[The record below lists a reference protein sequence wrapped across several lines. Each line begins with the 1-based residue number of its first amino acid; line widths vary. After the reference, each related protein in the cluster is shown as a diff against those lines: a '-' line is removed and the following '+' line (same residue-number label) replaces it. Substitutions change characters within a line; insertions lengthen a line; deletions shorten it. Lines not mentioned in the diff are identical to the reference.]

1 MAASR
6 AARRR
11 GASPPARRAP
21 SSRSSSWTWSRAG
34 WWPCIRPVSA
44 SDHRRCSSPAGG
56 AWPRSRRASRGT
68 PDAGDD
74 PRHHLDE
81 PHRAPTGAVGDHLQD
96 VQRGACGLRVLPDEG
111 AESVGQLAAVPRGPV
126 LHGGARAGRVVGG
139 RGLGYLRAGVAMFR
153 HRGSKAPRGARAR
166 DPRAGARAYVL
177 DAHGGALMPR
187 RDLSLKEQ
195 ANAMASLRM
204 LRVRL
209 GGQNWLNVERALPIS
224 HSALYEILS
233 GRAEVSTTVAF
244 RIAKALDVSLQEVLT
259 GEAVPPGTCKHC
271 GMPSGV

>member
-1 MAASR
+1 
-6 AARRR
+6 
-11 GASPPARRAP
+11 
-21 SSRSSSWTWSRAG
+21 
-34 WWPCIRPVSA
+34 
-44 SDHRRCSSPAGG
+44 
-56 AWPRSRRASRGT
+56 
-68 PDAGDD
+68 
-74 PRHHLDE
+74 
-81 PHRAPTGAVGDHLQD
+81 
-96 VQRGACGLRVLPDEG
+96 
-111 AESVGQLAAVPRGPV
+111 
-126 LHGGARAGRVVGG
+126 
-139 RGLGYLRAGVAMFR
+139 
-153 HRGSKAPRGARAR
+153 
-166 DPRAGARAYVL
+166 
-177 DAHGGALMPR
+177 MPR